1 MKLGLAAT
9 VGIVA
14 TAIFGALSAQEAKS
28 QWDGVYTPDQ
38 ATRGETIYGEQCSS
52 CHGSDLTGGEMAPG
66 LADDYFAA
74 NWNDLTLGDLFER
87 IRISMPEDDPG
98 SLSRQQNADVLAF
111 ILFKGKYP
119 PGETELPAAT
129 EVLNAYTFLATMPQ

>member
-28 QWDGVYTPDQ
+28 QWDGVYTPEQ
-38 ATRGETIYGEQCSS
+38 ATRGETIYREQCSS
-52 CHGSDLTGGEMAPG
+52 CHGSDLFGSEMAPG

-129 EVLNAYTFLATMPQ
+129 ELLNAYTFLATMPQ